1 MCTNEQ
7 TLFCTCCR
15 KMHEVSYI
23 KIWGY
28 ELFNTAQFKTI
39 QSWSFATDGNL
50 ASSIILLC
58 SFLYVWAGGV
68 AGFQHLVTRAVVE
81 FG

>member
-1 MCTNEQ
+1 
-7 TLFCTCCR
+7 
-15 KMHEVSYI
+15 MHEVSYI

-39 QSWSFATDGNL
+39 QSWSLTTDGNL
-50 ASSIILLC
+50 ASSIMLLC
-58 SFLYVWAGGV
+58 SFLYVWACGV
-68 AGFQHLVTRAVVE
+68 AGLQHLVTRAAVE